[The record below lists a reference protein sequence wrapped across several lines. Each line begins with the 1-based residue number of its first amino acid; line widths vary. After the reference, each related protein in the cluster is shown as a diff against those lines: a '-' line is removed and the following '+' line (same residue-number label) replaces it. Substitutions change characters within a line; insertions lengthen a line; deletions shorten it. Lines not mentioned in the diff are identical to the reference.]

1 MSTESVAD
9 RVSDPAT
16 DPAQEA
22 MPAQTLDVAAERAR
36 TPGATESHHLNA
48 AGAALPT
55 AAVVD
60 AVVGHLRL
68 EERDGGYEAAA
79 AVADRV
85 DAVYDGIADLVGG
98 RASEIALFDTATTGL
113 RVLVDALVSGGSVRL
128 LVSRSAY
135 VSHALHLMTHAR
147 RTGAELEILPLDPAT
162 GAVDLGALETTLRAG
177 GPAIVFVAHLPTSS
191 GLVEPVTEIGAL
203 ARRHGARF
211 VVDATQ
217 SVGHLA
223 VDVGAIGCDVLVTT
237 GRKFLRAPRGTA
249 FAWVHPD
256 VLPVLEPTAPDV
268 RGAAW
273 TADREWTLAATAR
286 RFETWEHSVAC
297 RLGLGV
303 AVRETTERGIDA
315 TAAHLVSLG
324 ASLREQLRERAGVT
338 VRDPASSA
346 SGMVTF
352 TVDGVDPAEVKIRLA
367 AARVRVVTVPA
378 SHGRWDLG
386 ARGVPAV
393 VRASVH
399 VYNDAADVDALLT
412 VVDAIT
418 REAR

>member
-1 MSTESVAD
+1 MSPESIAG
-9 RVSDPAT
+9 PAPR
-16 DPAQEA
+16 PALGTA
-22 MPAQTLDVAAERAR
+22 PAPGIDVAAERAR
-36 TPGATESHHLNA
+36 TPGVTESHHLNA

-60 AVVGHLRL
+60 TVVEHLRR

-79 AVADRV
+79 AVGEAV
-85 DAVYDGIADLVGG
+85 EAVYDDVAELVGA
-98 RASEIALFDTATTGL
+98 RAAEIALFDTATTGL
-113 RVLVDALVSGGSVRL
+113 RVLVDALVSSGTPRL

-135 VSHALHLMTHAR
+135 VSHALHLMAHAR
-147 RTGAELEILPLDPAT
+147 RTGTGLEILPVDPAT
-162 GAVDLGALETTLRAG
+162 GAVDLDALALSLHGG

-191 GLVEPVTEIGAL
+191 GLVEPVAALGAL
-203 ARRHGARF
+203 TRRHGARL

-217 SVGHLA
+217 SVGHLP
-223 VDVGAIGCDVLVTT
+223 VDVGEIGCDVLVTT

-249 FAWVHPD
+249 FAWVHPA
-256 VLPVLEPTAPDV
+256 VLPTLEPGAPDV

-273 TADREWTLAATAR
+273 TAEREWTLAGTTR

-303 AVRETTERGIDA
+303 AVRETVERGLDV
-315 TAAHLVSLG
+315 TTAHLVALG
-324 ASLREQLRERAGVT
+324 ADLREQLRSRPGVT
-338 VRDPASSA
+338 VRDPAAST

-352 TVDGVDPAEVKIRLA
+352 TVDGVEPAEVKHRLA

-378 SHGRWDLG
+378 SHGQWDLG
-386 ARGVPAV
+386 AREVPAV

-399 VYNDAADVDALLT
+399 VYNNTDDLDALLS
-412 VVDAIT
+412 VVDTIT
-418 REAR
+418 AGHR